1 MSLILNPQIKDLI
14 LLIDPQAILALV
26 NIRIQIVKIIIL
38 LMIKTLLIIIIIF
51 LILLH
56 VQQVILDSLDSEVPF
71 LINLIDLLFQIIII
85 FIIIIQSRIILCKI
99 T

>member
-1 MSLILNPQIKDLI
+1 MSSIPSPQIKDLI
-14 LLIDPQAILALV
+14 LLTDPQVILALV
-26 NIRIQIVKIIIL
+26 NIRIKILKIIIS
-38 LMIKTLLIIIIIF
+38 LMTQTLKIIIIF

-71 LINLIDLLFQIIII
+71 QINLIDLLFQIIII
-85 FIIIIQSRIILCKI
+85 FIIQIQSRIILCQI